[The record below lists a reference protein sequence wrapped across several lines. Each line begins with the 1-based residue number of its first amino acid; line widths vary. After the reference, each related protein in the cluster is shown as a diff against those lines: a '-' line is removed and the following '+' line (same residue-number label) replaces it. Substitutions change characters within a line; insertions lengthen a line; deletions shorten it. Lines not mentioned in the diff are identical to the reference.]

1 MEKEREFDAKQV
13 VIDAFEEMK
22 EKYGEKALDHVIEIF
37 DIIEPRFIKW
47 WCGGPGLL
55 KHSKKGLTGQDL
67 RDEINRGVGQAWR
80 KWKGE
85 KYQELV
91 EHVIR
96 KYIEDFGL
104 ATTTDDELENPSNIS
119 LEKVRKNV
127 LVRYSKEI
135 DVLPDMDIVIYDPKS
150 LNVLAILSCKVS
162 LRERIAQTAYWKLKL
177 QVYNSTKHI
186 KTYLASPDSDSV
198 FKRANVNKQRIIAEH
213 DTDGAFI
220 MGDVI
225 ESDKVKHFNKF
236 SEALAVLKE
245 NAKKHFTT

>member
-1 MEKEREFDAKQV
+1 MEKKKEFNAKQA
-13 VIDAFEEMK
+13 VIDAFEEM
-22 EKYGEKALDHVIEIF
+22 ERKYGEKAFDHVIEIF
-37 DIIEPRFIKW
+37 DMIEPKFIDW
-47 WCGGPGLL
+47 WCNGPGLL
-55 KHSKKGLTGQDL
+55 KHTKKGLTGQAL

-80 KWKGE
+80 KWKGD

-91 EHVIR
+91 EYVIR

-104 ATTTDDELENPSNIS
+104 ATTTDDELENPPNIS

-186 KTYLASPDSDSV
+186 KTYLASPDSDGV
-198 FKRANVNKQRIIAEH
+198 FRRTNANKQRIIAEH

-225 ESDKVKHFNKF
+225 ESNNVKHFNKF
-236 SEALAVLKE
+236 SEILAALKE
-245 NAKKHFTT
+245 DAKKHFTD